1 MGDGPRAPSPAPPGA
16 PRPPPTDDHLP
27 ERPSPREDGD
37 DELDDVDLDDGDE
50 LFGRDWPDDADEPAD
65 ALASE
70 PPEVDEE
77 LLEVALDDEPAD
89 VGEPAGEGVDELE
102 DLAAAD
108 DTDIPIID
116 PDVVVR
122 LDGRALP
129 GRVDWARAS
138 TTWVRPAG
146 GGADRDVTLELA
158 GRRLQVCVSVVAG
171 DQECVLL
178 GRDLLKGRF
187 LLRA

>member
-1 MGDGPRAPSPAPPGA
+1 MSDGPRAPSPAPPGA

-27 ERPSPREDGD
+27 GRPVPEDD
-37 DELDDVDLDDGDE
+37 DDGALDDVDLDDGDE
-50 LFGRDWPDDADEPAD
+50 LFGREWPDDEDEPAD
-65 ALASE
+65 VLASE
-70 PPEVDEE
+70 PAEVEE
-77 LLEVALDDEPAD
+77 HLDVALDDEPAE
-89 VGEPAGEGVDELE
+89 VGEPSVGGVDELE

-122 LDGRALP
+122 LDGRPLP

-146 GGADRDVTLELA
+146 GGVDRDVTLELA
-158 GRRLQVCVSVVAG
+158 GRRLQVTVCVVAG